1 MLVSKSRLLLSGL
14 TAVSVLGVGV
24 AGATSLNIGAEQD
37 AAQFSFLDVKAD
49 DNFDRN
55 TNDVKSVITSS
66 TDVSDDT
73 AVLTNQ
79 ILEMKKQA
87 GVVKSDETTTEV
99 AAVNPESVSE
109 PVVVETVSE
118 PVGETMV
125 DEFVGEVTDVVSNVV
140 TEDVIEQADINQE
153 DVIEQADIDQE
164 DVVEPETL
172 ESVNNDVVIE
182 NVTEDISESVVETES
197 TEAKTTTDFVENVDS
212 TVDNT
217 VVDVVETEAP
227 LDSIDTT
234 IDTTTEEEPLV
245 EDMIATEVETSI
257 KPVVEEVASEP
268 TYVEPVL
275 TYDSNNTYPIGQ
287 CTWGAKVLAP
297 WVGNYW
303 GNANQWLVSGSA
315 AGHTTG
321 TTPQVG
327 AVAVWTGGAGGYGHV
342 AVVTAVDGDNIQVME
357 ANYGGSAEQA
367 DPRGVGNYRG
377 WFSASASGITGYV
390 YP

>member
-1 MLVSKSRLLLSGL
+1 MSVSKSRLLLSGL

-55 TNDVKSVITSS
+55 TNEVKSVTTSS

-87 GVVKSDETTTEV
+87 RVAKSDETTTEV

-109 PVVVETVSE
+109 PVVAETIVE

-153 DVIEQADIDQE
+153 DV
-164 DVVEPETL
+164 VEPETL
-172 ESVNNDVVIE
+172 EPVNNDVVTE

-197 TEAKTTTDFVENVDS
+197 IEVKTTTDFVENVDS

-217 VVDVVETEAP
+217 VVETEVP
-227 LDSIDTT
+227 LESIDAT
-234 IDTTTEEEPLV
+234 IDMTTEAEPLV

-257 KPVVEEVASEP
+257 KPVVEEVVAEP
-268 TYVEPVL
+268 TYVEPVA
-275 TYDSNNTYPIGQ
+275 TYDASNTYPMGQ

-315 AGHTTG
+315 AGHATG

>member
-1 MLVSKSRLLLSGL
+1 MSVSKSRLLLSGL

-55 TNDVKSVITSS
+55 TNEVKSVTTSS

-87 GVVKSDETTTEV
+87 RVAKSDETTTDV
-99 AAVNPESVSE
+99 TSVNPESVSE
-109 PVVVETVSE
+109 PVVAETIVE

-140 TEDVIEQADINQE
+140 TEDVIEQADI
-153 DVIEQADIDQE
+153 DQE

-172 ESVNNDVVIE
+172 EPVNNDVVTE

-197 TEAKTTTDFVENVDS
+197 IEVKTTTDFVENVDS

-217 VVDVVETEAP
+217 VVETEVP
-227 LDSIDTT
+227 LESIDAT
-234 IDTTTEEEPLV
+234 IDMTTEAKPLV

-257 KPVVEEVASEP
+257 KPVVEEVVAEP
-268 TYVEPVL
+268 TYVEPVA
-275 TYDSNNTYPIGQ
+275 TYDASNTYPMGQ

-297 WVGNYW
+297 WVGYYG

-315 AGHTTG
+315 AGHVTG

>member
-1 MLVSKSRLLLSGL
+1 MSVSKSRLLLSGL

-37 AAQFSFLDVKAD
+37 AVQFSFLDVKAD

-55 TNDVKSVITSS
+55 TNEVKSVTTSS

-87 GVVKSDETTTEV
+87 RVAKSDETTTEV

-109 PVVVETVSE
+109 PVVAEIIVE

-153 DVIEQADIDQE
+153 DV
-164 DVVEPETL
+164 VEPETL
-172 ESVNNDVVIE
+172 EPVNNDVVTE

-197 TEAKTTTDFVENVDS
+197 IEVKTTTDFVENVDS

-217 VVDVVETEAP
+217 VVETEVP
-227 LDSIDTT
+227 LEFIDAT
-234 IDTTTEEEPLV
+234 IDMTTEAEPLV

-257 KPVVEEVASEP
+257 KPVVEEVVAEP
-268 TYVEPVL
+268 TYVEPVA
-275 TYDSNNTYPIGQ
+275 TYDASNTYPMGQ

-315 AGHTTG
+315 AGHVTG

-377 WFSASASGITGYV
+377 WFSASASGITGYI

>member
-87 GVVKSDETTTEV
+87 RVVKSDETITEV

-109 PVVVETVSE
+109 PVVVETIVE

-153 DVIEQADIDQE
+153 DV
-164 DVVEPETL
+164 VEPETL
-172 ESVNNDVVIE
+172 EPVNNDVVTE
-182 NVTEDISESVVETES
+182 NVTEDISESVVEAES

-268 TYVEPVL
+268 TYVEPVV
-275 TYDSNNTYPIGQ
+275 TYDASNTYPMGQ

>member
-1 MLVSKSRLLLSGL
+1 M
-14 TAVSVLGVGV
+14 
-24 AGATSLNIGAEQD
+24 
-37 AAQFSFLDVKAD
+37 
-49 DNFDRN
+49 
-55 TNDVKSVITSS
+55 
-66 TDVSDDT
+66 
-73 AVLTNQ
+73 
-79 ILEMKKQA
+79 
-87 GVVKSDETTTEV
+87 
-99 AAVNPESVSE
+99 
-109 PVVVETVSE
+109 
-118 PVGETMV
+118 
-125 DEFVGEVTDVVSNVV
+125 
-140 TEDVIEQADINQE
+140 
-153 DVIEQADIDQE
+153 
-164 DVVEPETL
+164 
-172 ESVNNDVVIE
+172 VIE

-268 TYVEPVL
+268 TYVEPVV
-275 TYDSNNTYPIGQ
+275 TYDASNTYPMGQ

>member
-140 TEDVIEQADINQE
+140 TEDVIEQADI
-153 DVIEQADIDQE
+153 DQE

-182 NVTEDISESVVETES
+182 NVTENVTENTSESVVEIES
-197 TEAKTTTDFVENVDS
+197 TEVKTTTDFVENVDS
-212 TVDNT
+212 TFDNT
-217 VVDVVETEAP
+217 VVETEAP

-268 TYVEPVL
+268 TYVEPVV
-275 TYDSNNTYPIGQ
+275 TYDASNTYPMGQ

-315 AGHTTG
+315 AGHTTR

>member
-1 MLVSKSRLLLSGL
+1 MLVSKSRILLSGL

-24 AGATSLNIGAEQD
+24 AGATSLNIGVEKD
-37 AAQFSFLDVKAD
+37 AAHFSFLDVKAD

-87 GVVKSDETTTEV
+87 RVAKSDETTTDV
-99 AAVNPESVSE
+99 ASVNPESISE
-109 PVVVETVSE
+109 PVVAETIVE

-153 DVIEQADIDQE
+153 DV
-164 DVVEPETL
+164 VEPETL

-182 NVTEDISESVVETES
+182 NVTENTSESVVETES
-197 TEAKTTTDFVENVDS
+197 TEVKTTTNFVEDVDS
-212 TVDNT
+212 IVDNT
-217 VVDVVETEAP
+217 AVEIESEVPLEVVET
-227 LDSIDTT
+227 
-234 IDTTTEEEPLV
+234 TTEVEPLLEDIIAVEVETVAEPLV
-245 EDMIATEVETSI
+245 EEVVVE
-257 KPVVEEVASEP
+257 PVVEETVSEP

>member
-37 AAQFSFLDVKAD
+37 AAHFSFLDVKAE

-55 TNDVKSVITSS
+55 TNEVKSVS
-66 TDVSDDT
+66 TYSRDVSDDT

-87 GVVKSDETTTEV
+87 RVSKSDETITEV
-99 AAVNPESVSE
+99 AALNPESVSE
-109 PVVVETVSE
+109 PVVAETIVES
-118 PVGETMV
+118 VGEAIV
-125 DEFVGEVTDVVSNVV
+125 DEFVGDVTDVVSNVV
-140 TEDVIEQADINQE
+140 TEDV
-153 DVIEQADIDQE
+153 VEQADIDQE

-172 ESVNNDVVIE
+172 ETVNNDVVIE

-197 TEAKTTTDFVENVDS
+197 TEVETTTDFVENVDS

-217 VVDVVETEAP
+217 VVETEVP
-227 LDSIDTT
+227 LESIDTT
-234 IDTTTEEEPLV
+234 IDTTTEAEPLV
-245 EDMIATEVETSI
+245 EDMNVTEVETSI
-257 KPVVEEVASEP
+257 QPVVEEVVAEP
-268 TYVEPVL
+268 TYVEPVA
-275 TYDSNNTYPIGQ
+275 TYDASNTYPMGQ

-315 AGHTTG
+315 AGHATG

-327 AVAVWTGGAGGYGHV
+327 AVAVWTGGSGGYGHV
-342 AVVTAVDGDNIQVME
+342 AVVTAVNGDQIQVME

-367 DPRGVGNYRG
+367 DSRGVGNYRG

>member
-1 MLVSKSRLLLSGL
+1 M
-14 TAVSVLGVGV
+14 
-24 AGATSLNIGAEQD
+24 
-37 AAQFSFLDVKAD
+37 
-49 DNFDRN
+49 
-55 TNDVKSVITSS
+55 
-66 TDVSDDT
+66 
-73 AVLTNQ
+73 
-79 ILEMKKQA
+79 
-87 GVVKSDETTTEV
+87 
-99 AAVNPESVSE
+99 
-109 PVVVETVSE
+109 
-118 PVGETMV
+118 
-125 DEFVGEVTDVVSNVV
+125 VSNVV

-153 DVIEQADIDQE
+153 DV
-164 DVVEPETL
+164 VEPETL
-172 ESVNNDVVIE
+172 EPVNNDVVTE

-268 TYVEPVL
+268 TYVEPVV
-275 TYDSNNTYPIGQ
+275 TYDASNTYPMGQ

>member
-1 MLVSKSRLLLSGL
+1 MSVSKSRLLLSGL

-87 GVVKSDETTTEV
+87 RVAKSDETTTDV
-99 AAVNPESVSE
+99 ASVNPESISE
-109 PVVVETVSE
+109 PVVAETIVE

-153 DVIEQADIDQE
+153 DV
-164 DVVEPETL
+164 VEPETL
-172 ESVNNDVVIE
+172 EPVNNDVVTE

-217 VVDVVETEAP
+217 VVDVVDVVETEAP

-268 TYVEPVL
+268 TYVEPVV
-275 TYDSNNTYPIGQ
+275 TYDASNTYPMGQ

>member
-1 MLVSKSRLLLSGL
+1 MSVSKLRLLLSGL

-24 AGATSLNIGAEQD
+24 AGATSLNIGAEHD
-37 AAQFSFLDVKAD
+37 AAQFSFLDVNAD

-55 TNDVKSVITSS
+55 TNEVKSVTTSS
-66 TDVSDDT
+66 TDVSDDA

-87 GVVKSDETTTEV
+87 RVVKSDETTTEV
-99 AAVNPESVSE
+99 AAVNPEPVGE
-109 PVVVETVSE
+109 PVVAETIVE
-118 PVGETMV
+118 PVNN
-125 DEFVGEVTDVVSNVV
+125 DVV
-140 TEDVIEQADINQE
+140 TENVTEDISESVVDIEQADINQE
-153 DVIEQADIDQE
+153 DV
-164 DVVEPETL
+164 VEPETL
-172 ESVNNDVVIE
+172 EPVNNDVVTE

-268 TYVEPVL
+268 TYVEPVV
-275 TYDSNNTYPIGQ
+275 TYDASNTYPMDQ

-315 AGHTTG
+315 AGHVTG

>member
-1 MLVSKSRLLLSGL
+1 
-14 TAVSVLGVGV
+14 
-24 AGATSLNIGAEQD
+24 
-37 AAQFSFLDVKAD
+37 
-49 DNFDRN
+49 
-55 TNDVKSVITSS
+55 
-66 TDVSDDT
+66 
-73 AVLTNQ
+73 
-79 ILEMKKQA
+79 
-87 GVVKSDETTTEV
+87 
-99 AAVNPESVSE
+99 
-109 PVVVETVSE
+109 
-118 PVGETMV
+118 MV

-153 DVIEQADIDQE
+153 DV
-164 DVVEPETL
+164 VEPETL
-172 ESVNNDVVIE
+172 EPVNNDVVTE

-197 TEAKTTTDFVENVDS
+197 IEVKTTTDFVENVDS

-217 VVDVVETEAP
+217 VVETEVP
-227 LDSIDTT
+227 LESIDAT
-234 IDTTTEEEPLV
+234 IDMTTEAEPLV

-257 KPVVEEVASEP
+257 KPVVEEVVAEP
-268 TYVEPVL
+268 TYVEPVA
-275 TYDSNNTYPIGQ
+275 TYDASNTYPMGQ

-315 AGHTTG
+315 AGHATG

>member
-1 MLVSKSRLLLSGL
+1 MSVSKSRLLLSGL

-55 TNDVKSVITSS
+55 TNDVKSVTTSS

-87 GVVKSDETTTEV
+87 RVAKSDETTTEV

-109 PVVVETVSE
+109 PVVAETIVE

-153 DVIEQADIDQE
+153 DV
-164 DVVEPETL
+164 VEPETL
-172 ESVNNDVVIE
+172 EPVNNDVVTE

-197 TEAKTTTDFVENVDS
+197 IEVKTTTDFVENVDS

-217 VVDVVETEAP
+217 VVETEVP
-227 LDSIDTT
+227 LESIDAT
-234 IDTTTEEEPLV
+234 IDMTTEAELLV

-257 KPVVEEVASEP
+257 KPVVEEVVAEP
-268 TYVEPVL
+268 TYVEPVA
-275 TYDSNNTYPIGQ
+275 TYDASNTYPMGQ

-315 AGHTTG
+315 AGHATG

>member
-1 MLVSKSRLLLSGL
+1 MSVSKSRLLLSGL

-55 TNDVKSVITSS
+55 TNEVKSVTTSS

-87 GVVKSDETTTEV
+87 RVAKSDETTTEV

-109 PVVVETVSE
+109 PVVAETIVE

-140 TEDVIEQADINQE
+140 TEDVIEQADI
-153 DVIEQADIDQE
+153 DQE

-172 ESVNNDVVIE
+172 EPVNNDVVTE

-197 TEAKTTTDFVENVDS
+197 IEVKTTTDFVENVDS

-217 VVDVVETEAP
+217 VVETEVP
-227 LDSIDTT
+227 LESIDAT
-234 IDTTTEEEPLV
+234 IDMTTEAKPLV

-257 KPVVEEVASEP
+257 KPVVEEVVAEP
-268 TYVEPVL
+268 TYVEPVA
-275 TYDSNNTYPIGQ
+275 TYDASNTYPMGQ

-315 AGHTTG
+315 AGHATG

>member
-1 MLVSKSRLLLSGL
+1 MSVSKSRLLLSGL
-14 TAVSVLGVGV
+14 TAVSVLSVGV

-55 TNDVKSVITSS
+55 TNEVKSVTTSS

-87 GVVKSDETTTEV
+87 RVAKSDETTTEV

-109 PVVVETVSE
+109 PVVAETIVE

-153 DVIEQADIDQE
+153 DV
-164 DVVEPETL
+164 VEPETL
-172 ESVNNDVVIE
+172 EPVNNDVVTE

-197 TEAKTTTDFVENVDS
+197 IEVKTTTDFVENVDS

-217 VVDVVETEAP
+217 VVETEVP
-227 LDSIDTT
+227 LESIDAT
-234 IDTTTEEEPLV
+234 IDMTTEAKPLV

-257 KPVVEEVASEP
+257 KPVVEEVVAEP
-268 TYVEPVL
+268 TYVEPVA
-275 TYDSNNTYPIGQ
+275 TYNASNTYPMGQ

-315 AGHTTG
+315 AGHATG

-367 DPRGVGNYRG
+367 DSRGIGNYRG

>member
-1 MLVSKSRLLLSGL
+1 MSVSKSRLLLSGL

-24 AGATSLNIGAEQD
+24 AGATSLNIGAEHD

-55 TNDVKSVITSS
+55 TNEVKSVTTSS

-87 GVVKSDETTTEV
+87 RVVKSDETTTEV
-99 AAVNPESVSE
+99 AAVNPEPVGE
-109 PVVVETVSE
+109 PVVAETIVE

-125 DEFVGEVTDVVSNVV
+125 DEFVVEVTDVVSNVV

-153 DVIEQADIDQE
+153 DV
-164 DVVEPETL
+164 VEPETL
-172 ESVNNDVVIE
+172 EPVNNDVVTE

-197 TEAKTTTDFVENVDS
+197 IEVKTTTDFVENVDS

-217 VVDVVETEAP
+217 VVETEVP
-227 LDSIDTT
+227 LESIDAT
-234 IDTTTEEEPLV
+234 IDMTTEAEPLV

-268 TYVEPVL
+268 TYVEPVV
-275 TYDSNNTYPIGQ
+275 TYDASNTYPMGQ

>member
-1 MLVSKSRLLLSGL
+1 MSVSKSRLLLSGL
-14 TAVSVLGVGV
+14 TAVSVLSVGV

-55 TNDVKSVITSS
+55 TNEVKSVTTSS

-87 GVVKSDETTTEV
+87 RVAKSDETTTDV
-99 AAVNPESVSE
+99 TSVNPESVSE
-109 PVVVETVSE
+109 PVVAETIVE

-153 DVIEQADIDQE
+153 DV
-164 DVVEPETL
+164 VEPETL
-172 ESVNNDVVIE
+172 EPVNNDVVTE

-197 TEAKTTTDFVENVDS
+197 IEVKTTTDFVENVDS

-217 VVDVVETEAP
+217 VVETEVP
-227 LDSIDTT
+227 LESIDAT
-234 IDTTTEEEPLV
+234 IDMTTEAKPLV

-257 KPVVEEVASEP
+257 KPVVEEVVAEP
-268 TYVEPVL
+268 TYVEPVA
-275 TYDSNNTYPIGQ
+275 TYDASNTYPMGQ

-315 AGHTTG
+315 AGHATG

-377 WFSASASGITGYV
+377 WFSASASGITGYI

>member
-1 MLVSKSRLLLSGL
+1 MLVSKSRILLSGL
-14 TAVSVLGVGV
+14 TAVIVLGVGV

-37 AAQFSFLDVKAD
+37 VAHFSFLDVKAE

-55 TNDVKSVITSS
+55 TNEVKSISISS

-87 GVVKSDETTTEV
+87 RVAKSDETITEV

-109 PVVVETVSE
+109 PVVAETIVE
-118 PVGETMV
+118 PVGETTV

-153 DVIEQADIDQE
+153 DV
-164 DVVEPETL
+164 VEAETL
-172 ESVNNDVVIE
+172 EPVDNDVVTE

-197 TEAKTTTDFVENVDS
+197 TEVETTTDFVENVDS

-217 VVDVVETEAP
+217 VVETEVP
-227 LDSIDTT
+227 LESIDTT
-234 IDTTTEEEPLV
+234 IDTTTEAEPLV
-245 EDMIATEVETSI
+245 EDMNVTEVETSI
-257 KPVVEEVASEP
+257 QPVVEEVVAEP
-268 TYVEPVL
+268 TYVEPIA
-275 TYDSNNTYPIGQ
+275 TYDASNTYPMGQ

-315 AGHTTG
+315 AGHATG

-327 AVAVWTGGAGGYGHV
+327 AVAVWTGGSGGYGHV
-342 AVVTAVDGDNIQVME
+342 AVVTAVNGDQIQVME

-367 DPRGVGNYRG
+367 DSRGVGNYRG

>member
-109 PVVVETVSE
+109 PVVVETIVE

-153 DVIEQADIDQE
+153 DI
-164 DVVEPETL
+164 VEPETL
-172 ESVNNDVVIE
+172 EPVNNDVVTE

-268 TYVEPVL
+268 TYVEPVV
-275 TYDSNNTYPIGQ
+275 TYDASNTYPMGQ

-342 AVVTAVDGDNIQVME
+342 AVVTAVDGDKIQVME

>member
-1 MLVSKSRLLLSGL
+1 MSVSKSRLLLSGL

-87 GVVKSDETTTEV
+87 RVAKSDETTTEV

-140 TEDVIEQADINQE
+140 TEDGIEQADINQE
-153 DVIEQADIDQE
+153 DV
-164 DVVEPETL
+164 VEPETL
-172 ESVNNDVVIE
+172 EPVNNDVVTE
-182 NVTEDISESVVETES
+182 NVTEDISESVVEAES

-227 LDSIDTT
+227 LDS

-268 TYVEPVL
+268 TYVEPVV
-275 TYDSNNTYPIGQ
+275 TYDASNTYPMGQ

>member
-55 TNDVKSVITSS
+55 TNAVKSVITSS

-118 PVGETMV
+118 PVGETV
-125 DEFVGEVTDVVSNVV
+125 VNEPVGEIVEAPLEFV
-140 TEDVIEQADINQE
+140 TEDVTDQVDVYQE
-153 DVIEQADIDQE
+153 E
-164 DVVEPETL
+164 
-172 ESVNNDVVIE
+172 
-182 NVTEDISESVVETES
+182 VVETETLEVGNDYVV
-197 TEAKTTTDFVENVDS
+197 TENISEPVTETTETEITTNFVEDVDS
-212 TVDNT
+212 IVDNT
-217 VVDVVETEAP
+217 AVEIESEVPLEVVET
-227 LDSIDTT
+227 
-234 IDTTTEEEPLV
+234 TTEVEPLLEDIIAVEVETVAEPLV
-245 EDMIATEVETSI
+245 EEVVVE
-257 KPVVEEVASEP
+257 PVVEETVSEP

-315 AGHTTG
+315 AGHATG

-327 AVAVWTGGAGGYGHV
+327 AVAVWTTGGGGYGHV
-342 AVVTAVDGDNIQVME
+342 AVVTAVNGDQIQVME

-367 DPRGVGNYRG
+367 DSRGVGNYRG

>member
-1 MLVSKSRLLLSGL
+1 MSVSKSRLLLSGL

-87 GVVKSDETTTEV
+87 RVAKSDETTTDV
-99 AAVNPESVSE
+99 ASVNPESISE
-109 PVVVETVSE
+109 PVVAETIVE

-153 DVIEQADIDQE
+153 DV
-164 DVVEPETL
+164 VEPETL
-172 ESVNNDVVIE
+172 EPVNNDVVTE

-268 TYVEPVL
+268 TYVEPVV
-275 TYDSNNTYPIGQ
+275 TYDASNTYPMGQ

>member
-24 AGATSLNIGAEQD
+24 AGATSLNIGVEKD
-37 AAQFSFLDVKAD
+37 AAHFSFLDVKAD

-55 TNDVKSVITSS
+55 TNEVKSVITSS

-87 GVVKSDETTTEV
+87 RVAKSDETTTDV
-99 AAVNPESVSE
+99 ASVNPESISE
-109 PVVVETVSE
+109 PVVAETIVE

-153 DVIEQADIDQE
+153 DV
-164 DVVEPETL
+164 VEPETL

-182 NVTEDISESVVETES
+182 NVTENTSESVVETES
-197 TEAKTTTDFVENVDS
+197 TEVKTTTDFVENVDS

-217 VVDVVETEAP
+217 VVDVVETGVP
-227 LDSIDTT
+227 LESIDVT
-234 IDTTTEEEPLV
+234 IETTTEVEPLLEDIIAVEVETVAEPLV
-245 EDMIATEVETSI
+245 EEVVVE
-257 KPVVEEVASEP
+257 PVVEETVVEP

-275 TYDSNNTYPIGQ
+275 TYDSNNTYPVGQ

-327 AVAVWTGGAGGYGHV
+327 AVAVWTTGGGGYGHV
-342 AVVTAVDGDNIQVME
+342 AVVTAVNGDQIQIME

-367 DPRGVGNYRG
+367 DSRGVGNYRG

>member
-1 MLVSKSRLLLSGL
+1 MSVSKSRLLLSGL

-55 TNDVKSVITSS
+55 TNEVKSVTTSS

-87 GVVKSDETTTEV
+87 RVAKSDETTTEV

-109 PVVVETVSE
+109 PVVAETIVE
-118 PVGETMV
+118 PDGETMV

-140 TEDVIEQADINQE
+140 TEDVTDQVDVYQE
-153 DVIEQADIDQE
+153 E
-164 DVVEPETL
+164 
-172 ESVNNDVVIE
+172 
-182 NVTEDISESVVETES
+182 VVETETLEVGNDYVV
-197 TEAKTTTDFVENVDS
+197 TENISEPVTETTETEITTNFVEDVDS
-212 TVDNT
+212 IVDNT
-217 VVDVVETEAP
+217 AVEIESEVPLEVVET
-227 LDSIDTT
+227 
-234 IDTTTEEEPLV
+234 TTEVEPLLEDIIAVEVETVAEPLV
-245 EDMIATEVETSI
+245 EEVVVE
-257 KPVVEEVASEP
+257 PVVEETVSEP

-315 AGHTTG
+315 AGHATG

-327 AVAVWTGGAGGYGHV
+327 AVAVWTTGGGGYGHV
-342 AVVTAVDGDNIQVME
+342 AVVTAVNGDQIQVME

-367 DPRGVGNYRG
+367 DSRGVGNYRG

>member
-1 MLVSKSRLLLSGL
+1 MSVSKSRLLLSGL

-55 TNDVKSVITSS
+55 TNEVKSVTTSS

-87 GVVKSDETTTEV
+87 RVAKSDEITTEV

-109 PVVVETVSE
+109 PVVAETIVE

-153 DVIEQADIDQE
+153 DV
-164 DVVEPETL
+164 VEPETL
-172 ESVNNDVVIE
+172 EPVNNDVVTE

-197 TEAKTTTDFVENVDS
+197 IEVKTTTDFVENVDS

-217 VVDVVETEAP
+217 VVETEVP
-227 LDSIDTT
+227 LESIDAT
-234 IDTTTEEEPLV
+234 IDMTTEAEPLV

-257 KPVVEEVASEP
+257 KPVVEEVVAEP

-315 AGHTTG
+315 AGHATG

-327 AVAVWTGGAGGYGHV
+327 AVAVWTTGGGGYGHV
-342 AVVTAVDGDNIQVME
+342 AVVTAVNGDQIQVME
-357 ANYGGSAEQA
+357 ANYGGSADQA
-367 DPRGVGNYRG
+367 DSRGIGNYRG

>member
-55 TNDVKSVITSS
+55 TNEVKSVITSS

-87 GVVKSDETTTEV
+87 RVAKSDETTTEV

-153 DVIEQADIDQE
+153 DV
-164 DVVEPETL
+164 VEPETL
-172 ESVNNDVVIE
+172 EPVNNDVVTE

-217 VVDVVETEAP
+217 VVDVVDVVETEAP

-268 TYVEPVL
+268 TYVEPVV
-275 TYDSNNTYPIGQ
+275 TYDASNTYPMGQ

>member
-1 MLVSKSRLLLSGL
+1 M

-55 TNDVKSVITSS
+55 TNEVKSVTTSS

-87 GVVKSDETTTEV
+87 RVAKSDETTTEV

-109 PVVVETVSE
+109 PVVAETIVE

-153 DVIEQADIDQE
+153 DV
-164 DVVEPETL
+164 VEPETL
-172 ESVNNDVVIE
+172 EPVNNDVVTE

-197 TEAKTTTDFVENVDS
+197 IEVKTTTDFVENVDS

-217 VVDVVETEAP
+217 VVETEVP
-227 LDSIDTT
+227 LESIDAT
-234 IDTTTEEEPLV
+234 IDMTTEAEPLV

-257 KPVVEEVASEP
+257 KPVVGEVVAEP
-268 TYVEPVL
+268 TYVEPVA
-275 TYDSNNTYPIGQ
+275 TYDASNTYLMGQ
-287 CTWGAKVLAP
+287 CTWGAKDLAP

-315 AGHTTG
+315 AGHATG

>member
-1 MLVSKSRLLLSGL
+1 MLVSKFRILLSGL

-24 AGATSLNIGAEQD
+24 AGATSLNIGVEKD
-37 AAQFSFLDVKAD
+37 AAHFSFLDVKAD

-55 TNDVKSVITSS
+55 TNEVKSVITSS

-87 GVVKSDETTTEV
+87 RVAKSDETTTDV
-99 AAVNPESVSE
+99 ASVNPESISE
-109 PVVVETVSE
+109 PVVAETIVE

-153 DVIEQADIDQE
+153 DV
-164 DVVEPETL
+164 VEPETL

-182 NVTEDISESVVETES
+182 NVTENTSESVVETES
-197 TEAKTTTDFVENVDS
+197 TEVKTTTNFVEDVDS
-212 TVDNT
+212 IVDNT
-217 VVDVVETEAP
+217 AVEIESEVPLEVVET
-227 LDSIDTT
+227 
-234 IDTTTEEEPLV
+234 TTEVEPLLEDIIAVEVETVAEPLV
-245 EDMIATEVETSI
+245 EEVVVE
-257 KPVVEEVASEP
+257 PVVEETVFEP

>member
-1 MLVSKSRLLLSGL
+1 MSVSKSRLLLSGL

-55 TNDVKSVITSS
+55 TNEVKSVITSS

-87 GVVKSDETTTEV
+87 RVAKSDETTTDV
-99 AAVNPESVSE
+99 ASVNPESISE
-109 PVVVETVSE
+109 PVVVETISE

-140 TEDVIEQADINQE
+140 TEDVIEQADVN
-153 DVIEQADIDQE
+153 QE

-172 ESVNNDVVIE
+172 EPVNNDVVTE

-217 VVDVVETEAP
+217 VVDVVDVVETEAP

-234 IDTTTEEEPLV
+234 IDTTTEKEPLV

-257 KPVVEEVASEP
+257 KLVVEEVASEP
-268 TYVEPVL
+268 TYVEPVV
-275 TYDSNNTYPIGQ
+275 TYDASNTYPMGQ

>member
-1 MLVSKSRLLLSGL
+1 MSVSKSRLLLSGL

-55 TNDVKSVITSS
+55 TNEVKSVTTSS

-87 GVVKSDETTTEV
+87 RVAKSDETTTEV

-109 PVVVETVSE
+109 PVVAETIVE

-125 DEFVGEVTDVVSNVV
+125 DEFVGEFTDVVSNVV

-153 DVIEQADIDQE
+153 DV
-164 DVVEPETL
+164 VEPETL
-172 ESVNNDVVIE
+172 EPVNNDVVTE

-197 TEAKTTTDFVENVDS
+197 IEVKTTTDFVENVDS

-217 VVDVVETEAP
+217 VVETEVP
-227 LDSIDTT
+227 LESIDAT
-234 IDTTTEEEPLV
+234 IDTTTEAEPLV

-257 KPVVEEVASEP
+257 KPVVEEVVAEP
-268 TYVEPVL
+268 TYVEPVA
-275 TYDSNNTYPIGQ
+275 TYDASNTYPMGQ

-315 AGHTTG
+315 AGHATG

>member
-55 TNDVKSVITSS
+55 TNEVKSVTTSS

-87 GVVKSDETTTEV
+87 

-109 PVVVETVSE
+109 PVVVETIVE

-153 DVIEQADIDQE
+153 DV
-164 DVVEPETL
+164 VEPETL
-172 ESVNNDVVIE
+172 EPVNNDVVTE
-182 NVTEDISESVVETES
+182 NVTEDISESVVEAES

-268 TYVEPVL
+268 TYVEPVV
-275 TYDSNNTYPIGQ
+275 TYDASNTYPMGQ

>member
-1 MLVSKSRLLLSGL
+1 MSVSKSRLLLSGL

-55 TNDVKSVITSS
+55 TNEVKSVTTSS

-87 GVVKSDETTTEV
+87 RVAKSDETTTDV

-109 PVVVETVSE
+109 PVVAETIVE

-140 TEDVIEQADINQE
+140 TEDVIEQADI
-153 DVIEQADIDQE
+153 DQE

-172 ESVNNDVVIE
+172 EPVNNDVVTE

-197 TEAKTTTDFVENVDS
+197 IEVKTTTDFVENVDS

-217 VVDVVETEAP
+217 VVETEFP
-227 LDSIDTT
+227 LESIDAT
-234 IDTTTEEEPLV
+234 IDMTTEAEPLV

-257 KPVVEEVASEP
+257 KPVVEEVVAEP
-268 TYVEPVL
+268 TYVEPVA
-275 TYDSNNTYPIGQ
+275 TYDASNTYPMGQ

-315 AGHTTG
+315 AGHVTG

>member
-1 MLVSKSRLLLSGL
+1 MSVSKSRLLLSGL

-55 TNDVKSVITSS
+55 TNEVKSVTTSS

-87 GVVKSDETTTEV
+87 RVAKSDETTTDV

-109 PVVVETVSE
+109 PVVAETIVE

-140 TEDVIEQADINQE
+140 TEDVIEQADI
-153 DVIEQADIDQE
+153 DQE

-172 ESVNNDVVIE
+172 EPVNNDVVTE

-197 TEAKTTTDFVENVDS
+197 IEVKTTTDFVENVDS

-217 VVDVVETEAP
+217 VVETEVP
-227 LDSIDTT
+227 LESIDAT
-234 IDTTTEEEPLV
+234 IDMTTEAEPLV

-257 KPVVEEVASEP
+257 KPVVEEVVAEL
-268 TYVEPVL
+268 TYVEPVA
-275 TYDSNNTYPIGQ
+275 TYDASNTYPMGQ

-315 AGHTTG
+315 AGHATG

>member
-1 MLVSKSRLLLSGL
+1 MSVSKSRLLLSGL

-79 ILEMKKQA
+79 ILEIKKQA
-87 GVVKSDETTTEV
+87 RVAKSDETTTEV

-109 PVVVETVSE
+109 PVVAETIVE

-140 TEDVIEQADINQE
+140 TE

-217 VVDVVETEAP
+217 VVETEVP
-227 LDSIDTT
+227 LESIDAT
-234 IDTTTEEEPLV
+234 IDMTTEAEPLV

-268 TYVEPVL
+268 TYVEPVV
-275 TYDSNNTYPIGQ
+275 TYDASNTYPMGQ
-287 CTWGAKVLAP
+287 CTWGAKVLAL

-315 AGHTTG
+315 AGHATG